1 VGIVGI
7 VVSISFGFQQYS
19 RTAVVNRTA
28 LLAVEVEWL
37 QSIKANLVVI
47 LACSDLQSS
56 EKS

>member
-1 VGIVGI
+1 MGI

-19 RTAVVNRTA
+19 CTAVVNRTA

-47 LACSDLQSS
+47 VACSDLQLS
-56 EKS
+56 ERS